1 MAVGWQGVK
10 QRAGAGGP
18 ARADGAARSYGR
30 VLLVWVLVLAGL
42 YFFQEYFS

>member
-1 MAVGWQGVK
+1 MPG
-10 QRAGAGGP
+10 
-18 ARADGAARSYGR
+18 DGAVRSYRR